1 MSRENV
7 EIVRKAVGAFNSGE
21 VGCIFA
27 LAHPDFEAHVVPELS
42 AEPDT
47 YRGQDG
53 IQRYFESFREAFEQI
68 RFEAERFSDAGDHVV
83 VGLRMTAI
91 GRLTKIPVEQRNAGV
106 WTVLDGKIAR
116 IQTYAS
122 TAEALEAV
130 GLEG

>member
-1 MSRENV
+1 MSQQNV
-7 EIVRKAVGAFNSGE
+7 EIVRNAVEAFNSGD
-21 VGCIFA
+21 VGRIFA
-27 LAHPDFEAHVVPELS
+27 LAHPDFEAQIVPELS

-47 YRGQDG
+47 YRGREG

-68 RFEAERFSDAGDHVV
+68 RFEAEGFSDAGDDVV
-83 VGLRMTAI
+83 VALRMTAI

-122 TAEALEAV
+122 ISEALEAV
-130 GLEG
+130 GLEA